1 MLFSC
6 LDCFSSLFM
15 ESFSVSRYIMSLM
28 IYIKT
33 FSQLI
38 LMILIGVYF
47 AMFGVQDDDTLLT

>member
-1 MLFSC
+1 
-6 LDCFSSLFM
+6 
-15 ESFSVSRYIMSLM
+15 MSLM

>member
-1 MLFSC
+1 
-6 LDCFSSLFM
+6 M